1 MFHLTVLDASRPG
14 GDIDLERAEKLLF
27 GSGRPVAV
35 VPPGVSIFSAKR
47 ILVAWDS
54 GTQAARAINDAM
66 PFLRAAEAVEVACV
80 VGIRDMADTV
90 AGAEIAPHLARH
102 GVNVTVD
109 DLPAYGR
116 VEDILRNQAGLF
128 RADLV
133 VMGAYR
139 HSRLREMVFDREVG
153 PCRMVTFR

>member
-1 MFHLTVLDASRPG
+1 M
-14 GDIDLERAEKLLF
+14 LF
-27 GSGRPVAV
+27 GSGRPVVV
-35 VPPGVSIFSAKR
+35 VPPGVTTFSAKL
-47 ILVAWDS
+47 IFVTWDG

-80 VGIRDMADTV
+80 VGMQDMADTV

-102 GVNVTVD
+102 GLNVTVD

-128 RADLV
+128 RAGLW
-133 VMGAYR
+133 
-139 HSRLREMVFDREVG
+139 
-153 PCRMVTFR
+153 